1 MLGFFKIFGRGVLT
15 VVLLPFIALLLAL
28 YFAYCIIIF
37 VYISI
42 RSIIVFFAGGSPLGD
57 LPEDVEAKR
66 IIMEK
71 EKTQN
76 DAMLAMANMYR
87 QQEVH
92 LYTPQEV
99 GVENTESNQG
109 QANSTEELI
118 EEEPFSTI
126 DDKPMNEEEN
136 PDGWSN

>member
-28 YFAYCIIIF
+28 YFVYCIIIF
-37 VYISI
+37 VYIGI

-71 EKTQN
+71 ETFLQK
-76 DAMLAMANMYR
+76 
-87 QQEVH
+87 
-92 LYTPQEV
+92 
-99 GVENTESNQG
+99 
-109 QANSTEELI
+109 
-118 EEEPFSTI
+118 
-126 DDKPMNEEEN
+126 K
-136 PDGWSN
+136 

>member
-28 YFAYCIIIF
+28 YFVYCIIIF

-92 LYTPQEV
+92 LYTPQEA

-136 PDGWSN
+136 PDDWSN

>member
-28 YFAYCIIIF
+28 YFVYCIIIF

-99 GVENTESNQG
+99 RVENTESNQG

-126 DDKPMNEEEN
+126 DDKPINEEGN
-136 PDGWSN
+136 PDDWPN